1 MIVTGANS
9 ANGIGRATAHQF
21 ARNGATAVFI
31 CDFKTDLLDIHAR
44 EIESLYPTV
53 KVYARKIDAGEEA
66 DVEKLV
72 NEVLE
77 KYGRLDIFFANAG
90 ITTGVERILDASAD
104 NFMKAMRTNALRC
117 ALATHDLET
126 CTC

>member
-9 ANGIGRATAHQF
+9 ANGIGRATSHQF
-21 ARNGATAVFI
+21 ARNGAKAVFI

-44 EIESLYPTV
+44 EIESLYPGV
-53 KVYARKIDAGEEA
+53 KVYARKVDAGEEA
-66 DVEKLV
+66 DVETLV

-90 ITTGVERILDASAD
+90 ITTGGERILDASAD
-104 NFMKAMRTNALRC
+104 NFMKAMRTNALG
-117 ALATHDLET
+117 
-126 CTC
+126 